1 MDTYVRKEGTFQINN
16 LNSYFKNL
24 QEQNKQKERNN
35 KEDKSMKSKT

>member
-24 QEQNKQKERNN
+24 QEQNKVSRRKGEVG
-35 KEDKSMKSKT
+35 DLKSI